1 MKNSLKLDVNAM
13 VERYSLPTRLK
24 AELAVV
30 CAAQVSEVL
39 SRTRVSPK
47 VTSYKTQER
56 RMYTVCRTFAEL
68 RTLGF
73 AVESAHALSAKHLTA
88 LVAYWI
94 GEGQSGGTIENK
106 LSHLRAYAKWIGK
119 RGLVLS
125 LEDYVDREAAGLKRT
140 YVTTTDKSW
149 EAAGVDAGSLIS
161 EIGKQYP
168 RVAVQLK
175 LQAAFGLRIE
185 ESFSLKPAS
194 ALRNLDTLRVKDG
207 TKGGRER
214 LVPTQ
219 LRLDVLA
226 EALALCDPLSGSTT
240 PATYTIA
247 RWRDH
252 YNFVLRKFGIYK
264 KGLGVTSHGL
274 RHQWLQEYYERISG
288 APAPVKGS
296 VLRPDADLHREA
308 LQLAVEAA
316 GHSKASKTGAYLSTH
331 HTMAGIQRK
340 RISPDEAKQALDQA
354 NGNVSQAAKHLGVTR
369 QSLYRAMAHLAP
381 R

>member
-1 MKNSLKLDVNAM
+1 
-13 VERYSLPTRLK
+13 
-24 AELAVV
+24 
-30 CAAQVSEVL
+30 
-39 SRTRVSPK
+39 
-47 VTSYKTQER
+47 
-56 RMYTVCRTFAEL
+56 MYTICHSFEEL
-68 RTLGF
+68 RKLGYR
-73 AVESAHALSAKHLTA
+73 LQTPWGLGGKHISVIVSHWA
-88 LVAYWI
+88 Q
-94 GEGQSGGTIENK
+94 EGQSGGTIENK
-106 LSHLRAYAKWIGK
+106 LSHLRAFTEWINK

-125 LEDYVDREAAGLKRT
+125 LEDYVDRDAAGLKRT

-149 EAAGVDAGSLIS
+149 EAAGVDADSLIS